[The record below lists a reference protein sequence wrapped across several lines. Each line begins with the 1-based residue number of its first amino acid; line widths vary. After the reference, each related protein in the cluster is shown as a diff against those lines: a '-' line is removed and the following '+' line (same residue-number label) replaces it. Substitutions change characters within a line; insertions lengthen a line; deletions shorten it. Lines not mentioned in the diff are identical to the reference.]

1 MVHLRPVAAQDP
13 VGRTMIAAAIFLQ
26 VGWLPIYRAGTEI
39 RSDLAGISD
48 GSDKSMHVR
57 SWNQHTRP

>member
-1 MVHLRPVAAQDP
+1 MVRLRPAAAQDL
-13 VGRTMIAAAIFLQ
+13 VGRAMIAAAVFLQ
-26 VGWLPIYRAGTEI
+26 VGWLPIYRVETEI

>member
-1 MVHLRPVAAQDP
+1 
-13 VGRTMIAAAIFLQ
+13 MIAAAIFLQ

-57 SWNQHTRP
+57 SWNPHTRP

>member
-1 MVHLRPVAAQDP
+1 MVRLRPAAAQDL
-13 VGRTMIAAAIFLQ
+13 VGRAMIAAAVFLQ
-26 VGWLPIYRAGTEI
+26 VGWLPIYRVETEI

-57 SWNQHTRP
+57 SRNPHTRP